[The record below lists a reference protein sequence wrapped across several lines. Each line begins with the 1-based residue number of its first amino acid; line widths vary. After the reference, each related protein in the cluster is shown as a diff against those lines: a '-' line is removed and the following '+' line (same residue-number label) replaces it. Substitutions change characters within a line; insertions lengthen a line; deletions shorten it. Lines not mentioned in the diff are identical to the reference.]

1 MEVDAV
7 VVEQAGGRLRL
18 SAGFSYA
25 RGVLGE
31 EEVLELARLWSEA
44 IEVLVEHAR
53 RDGTGGHTSSDFPLV
68 DLSSDQ
74 LALLEGDL
82 EFGLDDEDY
91 EYDEDDDQ
99 YGKGDA

>member
-1 MEVDAV
+1 VHALELVAV
-7 VVEQAGGRLRL
+7 VLERGAGRSCL
-18 SAGFSYA
+18 SAAFSYA

-31 EEVLELARLWSEA
+31 DEVLALARLWCEA

-53 RDGTGGHTSSDFPLV
+53 RDGSGGHTSSDFPLV

-82 EFGLDDEDY
+82 DLGLDLDDEG
-91 EYDEDDDQ
+91 DD
-99 YGKGDA
+99 